1 MQSGEYN
8 VHMDAHRKEPEAL
21 EYTGPFHQ
29 PGREPPWFQE
39 WFTLSRR
46 MSGSGFNDCKAD
58 LLDDLPVIRIAGKV
72 APSLPAVQEAV
83 LRIITDLARPKVIGR
98 AICAEFRRRHGRFLA
113 QGTLTR
119 HIIPKLERCGVRN
132 DEDHL
137 GYYIRPR

>member
-1 MQSGEYN
+1 M
-8 VHMDAHRKEPEAL
+8 
-21 EYTGPFHQ
+21 
-29 PGREPPWFQE
+29 PGRQPPWFEE

-46 MSGSGFNDCKAD
+46 LGGSGFSEGKDA

-72 APSLPAVQEAV
+72 DPPLTPVPAKV
-83 LRIITDLARPKVIGR
+83 LRIINDLACPKVLGR
-98 AICAEFRRRHGRFLA
+98 DICAEFRRRHGRDLKQA
-113 QGTLTR
+113 TLTR